1 MSPILLLGLSIILM
15 CGGLYWLFY
24 GDEWSD
30 L

>member
-1 MSPILLLGLSIILM
+1 MNWILI
-15 CGGLYWLFY
+15 GGLMALCMGLFYWLFY

>member
-1 MSPILLLGLSIILM
+1 MNWILI
-15 CGGLYWLFY
+15 GGLMVLCMGLFYWLFW

>member
-1 MSPILLLGLSIILM
+1 MNPILLLGVTIILM
-15 CGGLYWLFY
+15 GGMLYWLFY

>member
-1 MSPILLLGLSIILM
+1 MNWILIGGMIALCMGLF
-15 CGGLYWLFY
+15 YWLFY

>member
-1 MSPILLLGLSIILM
+1 MNWILIGGMVALCMGLF
-15 CGGLYWLFY
+15 YWLFY